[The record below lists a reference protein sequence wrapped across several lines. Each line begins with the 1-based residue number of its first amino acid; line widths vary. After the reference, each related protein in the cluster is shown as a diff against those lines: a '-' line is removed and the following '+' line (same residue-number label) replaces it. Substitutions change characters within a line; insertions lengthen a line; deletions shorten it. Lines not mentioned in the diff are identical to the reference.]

1 MANPDKPISF
11 SPVFQPGQ
19 VPKTE
24 AYEVAAAQ
32 TWSAGDLLTMNSS
45 GQIELATASSGALC
59 GLAVNSIAAPA
70 QGTRVLVYDDP
81 NQLFYGQ
88 CSGTFAIT
96 MLGSDFDIEGTTG
109 AQEINENATLK
120 RVVQIVNYPLEA
132 EGESNAVGANT
143 KVYFKIAK
151 HQFDP
156 MINISSDLSD
166 FGADGLKTDKIAEST
181 SAAGVTIDVLTLVK
195 DGDITSGGFV
205 HCDSDTDGLK
215 LGDDAGVSI
224 VAGAADVVY
233 DNTRATGKHLFKLGS
248 SDANTE
254 FTVEKDDGTDLFTA
268 KGDGSV
274 IIGGSLSALT
284 DDIIIDSD
292 TKGLKLGDDQGVSLI
307 AGAAD
312 VTIDNTRATGK
323 IIAKL
328 GTDTNA
334 TQFDVQNDSGSAILS
349 VFGDSAVVVSVAD
362 NEAVALDI
370 TQGANSYLAIDT
382 TNSKEAVVFGK
393 RTRESGGA
401 NVEALA
407 GDKTLVVTDAK
418 YQKLDPGGAHRD
430 VNLPAEA
437 DSTGLEFFIANAADN
452 AENLV
457 VKNDGAGTIATLNQN
472 EAAIFICDGTNWV
485 VMNVITAGLT

>member
-132 EGESNAVGANT
+132 EGEANAVGANT

-166 FGADGLKTDKIAEST
+166 FGADGLKSDKVAEST
-181 SAAGVTIDVLTLVK
+181 SGAGVTVDLLTLVK
-195 DGDITSGGFV
+195 DGDITTGGAV
-205 HCDSDTDGLK
+205 HCDSDTEGLK
-215 LGDDAGVSI
+215 LGDDAGV
-224 VAGAADVVY
+224 
-233 DNTRATGKHLFKLGS
+233 TM
-248 SDANTE
+248 
-254 FTVEKDDGTDLFTA
+254 
-268 KGDGSV
+268 
-274 IIGGSLSALT
+274 
-284 DDIIIDSD
+284 
-292 TKGLKLGDDQGVSLI
+292 I

-362 NEAVALDI
+362 NEAVALEI

-393 RTRESGGA
+393 RTRENAGA
-401 NVEALA
+401 NVETLA
-407 GDKTLVVTDAK
+407 GAKTLVVTDAK
-418 YQKLDPGGAHRD
+418 FQKLDPDGSNRD
-430 VNLPAEA
+430 VTLPAEA
-437 DSTGLEFFIANAADN
+437 DSLGLERLSSF
-452 AENLV
+452 V
-457 VKNDGAGTIATLNQN
+457 
-472 EAAIFICDGTNWV
+472 
-485 VMNVITAGLT
+485 TAQIGSS